1 MRIGIDLGGSHVA
14 VGLISEEGKIL
25 IKKQA
30 DILKK
35 YKEEGRVQKFIV
47 DTILQKIDEI
57 LEESG
62 LNKEFITQ
70 IGIATP
76 GIFENG
82 CILNAVNLGI
92 EELAIENKIKF
103 KYDLKIKGDNDVKCA
118 AIAEQK
124 YGSLKGY
131 KDAVFLTIGTGIGGG
146 YIYDEKIIV
155 PKTNPGFEFGHMII
169 EKDGREC
176 NCGSKGCFET
186 YCSIKR
192 LREKVRAILGLDESV
207 RGHEIVEYIQIEL
220 EKNNQLIKDV
230 IEKYTDYLAIGL
242 SNIINLLEPEVIS
255 IGGSFVHYSHFLLP
269 LVEEKII
276 EKGMLFNKRDK
287 INIILAQLKNDAGM
301 IGASML

>member
-14 VGLISEEGKIL
+14 VGLISEDGKIL
-25 IKKQA
+25 IKKQT

-92 EELAIENKIKF
+92 EELAIENKIKL
-103 KYDLKIKGDNDVKCA
+103 KYDLNIKGDNDVKCA
-118 AIAEQK
+118 TIAEQK